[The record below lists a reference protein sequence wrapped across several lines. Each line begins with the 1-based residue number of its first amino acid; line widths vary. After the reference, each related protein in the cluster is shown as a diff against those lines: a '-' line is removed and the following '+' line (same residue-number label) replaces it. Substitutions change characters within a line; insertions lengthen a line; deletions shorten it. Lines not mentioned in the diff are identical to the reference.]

1 METATITDQEFALF
15 QRLIHRVSGI
25 WLTESKKVLLTGR
38 LHRRLKLY
46 QLETYSQYYR
56 MLSANTH
63 PEELQAMV
71 DLITTNETYFFREP
85 KHFEYLVGEIL
96 QRRHPDQ
103 TFRVWS
109 AACSTGE
116 EVYTL
121 AMVLADHLPAQS
133 WEVVGSDI
141 STQVLDKARKA
152 HYALERND
160 GIPPAY
166 LKKYCMKGVRSQEGT
181 FLVIPALRQA
191 THFFQVN
198 LTQPITQEVGLF
210 DVIFLRNVMIY
221 FDMDTKRKVVE
232 NLLTRLRPGGYFIV
246 GHSETLHGI
255 NTDMTLMQPTI
266 YRKEPLAPPGA
277 SH

>member
-1 METATITDQEFALF
+1 MDPSAITDQEFALF

-25 WLTESKKVLLTGR
+25 WLTESKKILLTGR
-38 LHRRLKLY
+38 LQRRLKVY

-56 MLSANTH
+56 LLSANTH
-63 PEELQAMV
+63 PEELQTMV

-85 KHFEYLVGEIL
+85 KHFEYLVSQIL
-96 QRRHPDQ
+96 PQRQEERI
-103 TFRVWS
+103 FRVWS

-121 AMVLADHLPAQS
+121 AMVLSDHLPAQT

-141 STQVLDKARKA
+141 STQVLEKARKA
-152 HYALERND
+152 HYSLERNE

-191 THFFQVN
+191 TNFFQVN
-198 LTQPITQEVGLF
+198 LTQPVTQEIGLF

-221 FDMDTKRKVVE
+221 FDMETKRKVVE
-232 NLLTRLRPGGYFIV
+232 NLLARLRPGGYFIV

-255 NTDMTLMQPTI
+255 NTEMALLQPTI
-266 YRKEPLAPPGA
+266 YRKQI
-277 SH
+277 

>member
-1 METATITDQEFALF
+1 MEPSAITDQEFALF
-15 QRLIHRVSGI
+15 QRLIHRITGI
-25 WLTESKKVLLTGR
+25 WLAESKKVLLTGR
-38 LHRRLKLY
+38 LHRRLKLH
-46 QLETYSQYYR
+46 QLDTYSQYYR

-85 KHFEYLVGEIL
+85 KHFDYLVREIL
-96 QRRHPDQ
+96 PHRPAGQ

-116 EVYTL
+116 EAYTL

-133 WEVVGSDI
+133 WEVVGTDI

-152 HYALERND
+152 HYALERNE
-160 GIPPAY
+160 GIPPRY

-181 FLVIPALRQA
+181 FLVVPELRQA
-191 THFFQVN
+191 TSFYHVN
-198 LTQPITQEVGLF
+198 LTQSVMQEIGLF
-210 DVIFLRNVMIY
+210 DVVFLRNVMIY
-221 FDMDTKRKVVE
+221 FDMETKRKVVE
-232 NLLTRLRPGGYFIV
+232 NLLARLRPGGYFIV

-255 NTDMTLMQPTI
+255 NTDMDLIQPTI
-266 YRKEPLAPPGA
+266 YRN
-277 SH
+277 